1 MTPQPLQVQC
11 PSCGSGEITYTCEP
25 KCCFNHI
32 CAVCYTTF
40 ELFTEPLGRTRTDL
54 QLPSRQRDCLAAT
67 VACARCESV
76 EVYMVPQAG
85 GISGALVCVS
95 CHALLR
101 LGMDAVESR

>member
-1 MTPQPLQVQC
+1 MTLQPLQVQC
-11 PSCGSGEITYTCEP
+11 PACGSSDIAYTCEP

-40 ELFTEPLGRTRTDL
+40 ELFTEPLGRRLTDL
-54 QLPSRQRDCLAAT
+54 QLPLGQRDCLAAT

-76 EVYMVPQAG
+76 EVYMLPPAE
-85 GISGALVCVS
+85 GIPGELVCVT

>member
-11 PSCGSGEITYTCEP
+11 PSCGSSDITYTCEP

-40 ELFTEPLGRTRTDL
+40 ELFTEPLGPTLTDL
-54 QLPSRQRDCLAAT
+54 DMPSGQRDSLAAT
-67 VACARCESV
+67 VACACCESV
-76 EVYMVPQAG
+76 EVYMVPQAE
-85 GISGALVCVS
+85 GITGELVCVN